1 MVEGNRISPPWT
13 NDDHTEKRRAAGSG
27 TERDPKPLRPR
38 TIGLLM
44 LFWTALMTGWFL
56 SVAAGG
62 SLSTPALALAVGG
75 LIGVIWL
82 LGLLVLGLLLVT
94 SGD

>member
-1 MVEGNRISPPWT
+1 M
-13 NDDHTEKRRAAGSG
+13 
-27 TERDPKPLRPR
+27 
-38 TIGLLM
+38 LL
-44 LFWTALMTGWFL
+44 WTALMAGWFL

-62 SLSTPALALAVGG
+62 SLRTLALALAVGG

-82 LGLLVLGLLLVT
+82 LGLLVLAMFLAS